1 MALIGYQALW
11 GFMENYQKNHI
22 TRLSFR
28 TMFGFNLQGC
38 ICHTLSLQ
46 SLWQSTMPSN
56 GGYGQD
62 PSLDSDQVELQV
74 SYLTG
79 EEALRLR
86 VPSSALA
93 GSLRKMVSLR
103 LPLKPGARLLLAN
116 AAPLAPEKTLK
127 EQDIVESARLSCTLE
142 ELKGDL
148 LFSHSSANWGIYWG
162 RYSLI
167 AREAS
172 NPRYLCASE
181 LIWGIA
187 LLRQWLHNRGCRL
200 PARGVDKIGRLPIRQ
215 NPASPTQKPS
225 NLVFSV

>member
-1 MALIGYQALW
+1 
-11 GFMENYQKNHI
+11 
-22 TRLSFR
+22 
-28 TMFGFNLQGC
+28 
-38 ICHTLSLQ
+38 
-46 SLWQSTMPSN
+46 MPGN

-93 GSLRKMVSLR
+93 GSLRKMVSLQ

-148 LFSHSSANWGIYWG
+148 YMDLVFSHSSTNWGIYWG

-181 LIWGIA
+181 LI
-187 LLRQWLHNRGCRL
+187 
-200 PARGVDKIGRLPIRQ
+200 
-215 NPASPTQKPS
+215 
-225 NLVFSV
+225 